1 MQDVWFKLMNVDIV
15 PFVRSKAS
23 HSLPPFQDALRNHT
37 MRANYQ
43 AAMWRQ
49 ALDANPEIPSPESHG
64 WLIRDGQ
71 VDINWMSLPPAPEA
85 LLELILCGCTTDCT
99 TGHC

>member
-1 MQDVWFKLMNVDIV
+1 MSGCTKKSHNACKV
-15 PFVRSKAS
+15 PSS
-23 HSLPPFQDALRNHT
+23 
-37 MRANYQ
+37 
-43 AAMWRQ
+43 Q
-49 ALDANPEIPSPESHG
+49 ALDANHEIPFPESHG